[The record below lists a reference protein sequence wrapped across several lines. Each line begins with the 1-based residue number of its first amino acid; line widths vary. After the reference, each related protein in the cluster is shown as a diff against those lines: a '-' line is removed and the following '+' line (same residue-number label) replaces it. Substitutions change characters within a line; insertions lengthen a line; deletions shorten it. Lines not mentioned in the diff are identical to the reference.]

1 MANVKQVFLQ
11 KKRKSRNKP
20 KWLGIIKLTL
30 VMLLILMV
38 LPDWQFNLPNNVF
51 REIPKERMTTANC
64 DGFINPGNEIHRLN
78 SVLN

>member
-30 VMLLILMV
+30 VMLLMLMV

-51 REIPKERMTTANC
+51 HEIMTTANC